1 MIQGGDTVHGD
12 GRGSESIYG
21 GTFRDE
27 NFRIKHSHAGSLLHL
42 FIWLI
47 FFFWF
52 LVYSLDKFSLK
63 VFIGIQNFQD

>member
-47 FFFWF
+47 FSSGF
-52 LVYSLDKFSLK
+52 LYTS
-63 VFIGIQNFQD
+63 